1 MRSRSVSALCVAAVL
16 ALAGARAV
24 FAQYGHPPEAPGS
37 TKITAQL
44 VRTGLY
50 KITGG
55 GSNSL
60 LRLSANGLIL
70 VDGKL
75 AGNYEALLKQVRK
88 IVDQPVR
95 ALVLTSDSEDRT
107 GNNAK
112 FLAAGTQII
121 AQRNLMHLT
130 SPTVRYDRAYTLR
143 LGGVEA
149 RLLHFGS
156 AHTNG
161 DTVVYFPNLRVVA
174 LGDLYGATPE
184 PDLSAG
190 GSLAGWSAALAQ
202 LLKLDF
208 DIVAPSTGPLATRAD
223 LEAFKARIDKLV
235 SREAATK

>member
-130 SPTVRYDRAYTLR
+130 RPRSGTTEHTRCDWAASKRGYCTSAAHIRTAIQWCTFRTCAWSRSAIYTAQLPSQTYR
-143 LGGVEA
+143 LVEA
-149 RLLHFGS
+149 WRAG
-156 AHTNG
+156 AWRW
-161 DTVVYFPNLRVVA
+161 PN
-174 LGDLYGATPE
+174 
-184 PDLSAG
+184 
-190 GSLAGWSAALAQ
+190 
-202 LLKLDF
+202 F
-208 DIVAPSTGPLATRAD
+208 
-223 LEAFKARIDKLV
+223 
-235 SREAATK
+235 